1 VPRAEEVDLVV
12 LYTMRDDLL
21 TRVKAGEEE
30 AGPALEAVEDMI
42 IERAD
47 EGAEEHRRAVEQ
59 ARTRR

>member
-1 VPRAEEVDLVV
+1 M